1 MVNKK
6 KLFYIIPPGNKLKIF
21 LLFIFSLIG
30 VFLEVV
36 GIGAVLPAVSLIT
49 DTDRS
54 FFGFD
59 FYDLYKNSFFF
70 GYLDFDATVLFV
82 LFLIFFI
89 KFIFFL
95 FLTWFQLSFVTDLS
109 VQMSRTLFQKYLFS
123 NYSLFF
129 TKNSSEFMRNVINE
143 GNGFIKKVFIPIIQT
158 FMDFLILLGIV
169 LLIFSVDVKSSII
182 LLVIYGTFVILYIS
196 TIKKKLF
203 KIGQEQLIHSR
214 LKMKSSQEAFQG
226 IKTLKIFLKEKKFID
241 RYVYHFWRDANFS
254 RIIGFIQV
262 VPKYS
267 IEIITVSSFIFISL
281 FMLKGNIKF
290 IDIVPTL
297 ALYITAAIR
306 IIPSISRLT
315 NNNQMIKTGT
325 AGLNNLYNEF
335 KNLEKVQTDN
345 LKIKNLDFEKNISL
359 NNISFS
365 YSEKSSK
372 ILNDINLIIKK
383 GEAIGIVGKT
393 GSGKTTFVDLILGLI
408 DPSKGEVLVDNININ
423 QNKRGWI
430 NIIGY
435 VPQEIFIFDD
445 TVKNNIIFDFS
456 KEIDINR
463 LNIAINK
470 SALNSFMDTEG
481 LETNTG
487 DRGSRLS
494 GGQKQRIGIARAI
507 YKKSKLIIFDEPTSS
522 LDTNTEKDIMNNIY
536 KLKSENTLIIISHK
550 SSSLEEC
557 DRIFEIKNGK
567 LLQLK

>member
-129 TKNSSEFMRNVINE
+129 TKNSSEFTRNVINE

-297 ALYITAAIR
+297 ALYITAQY
-306 IIPSISRLT
+306 P
-315 NNNQMIKTGT
+315 
-325 AGLNNLYNEF
+325 
-335 KNLEKVQTDN
+335 D
-345 LKIKNLDFEKNISL
+345 
-359 NNISFS
+359 
-365 YSEKSSK
+365 
-372 ILNDINLIIKK
+372 
-383 GEAIGIVGKT
+383 
-393 GSGKTTFVDLILGLI
+393 
-408 DPSKGEVLVDNININ
+408 
-423 QNKRGWI
+423 
-430 NIIGY
+430 
-435 VPQEIFIFDD
+435 
-445 TVKNNIIFDFS
+445 
-456 KEIDINR
+456 
-463 LNIAINK
+463 
-470 SALNSFMDTEG
+470 
-481 LETNTG
+481 
-487 DRGSRLS
+487 
-494 GGQKQRIGIARAI
+494 
-507 YKKSKLIIFDEPTSS
+507 
-522 LDTNTEKDIMNNIY
+522 
-536 KLKSENTLIIISHK
+536 
-550 SSSLEEC
+550 
-557 DRIFEIKNGK
+557 
-567 LLQLK
+567 